1 LHQYCKITLQYL
13 HHSGRY
19 SVTPIVWTVISNNL
33 SIWVDQH
40 EDAPKTITI
49 IKEKRVD
56 YLLLTTNILNVNS
69 YNPIFQFI
77 HEEVANI
84 P

>member
-1 LHQYCKITLQYL
+1 MVELHCPYRVMHQFYYRQHIPFDT
-13 HHSGRY
+13 
-19 SVTPIVWTVISNNL
+19 NM

-56 YLLLTTNILNVNS
+56 YLLLTTTILNVNS
-69 YNPIFQFI
+69 YNLIFQFI
-77 HEEVANI
+77 PEEVANI